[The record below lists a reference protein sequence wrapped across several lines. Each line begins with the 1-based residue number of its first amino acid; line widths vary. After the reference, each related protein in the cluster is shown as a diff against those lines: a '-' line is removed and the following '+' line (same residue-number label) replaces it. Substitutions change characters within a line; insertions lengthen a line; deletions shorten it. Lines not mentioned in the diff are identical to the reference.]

1 MKKVRKALSNKNG
14 FSYIPV
20 CIFTLIVVMVIGI
33 LMQYAFIYHVARE
46 QRDEVQLLLDSYVTK
61 EAIEYYDAFK
71 QGKPYREYIDENELV
86 DGAYSKIGFPRE
98 SITEYTP
105 SDRRYVMYRPSI
117 TPLSGNS
124 VGVNVSYT
132 LSIPFELWGRRIAD
146 ITIPVEIVSKLT
158 ERNG

>member
-1 MKKVRKALSNKNG
+1 MKKVKNALKSKGG

-20 CIFTLIVVMVIGI
+20 CIFTLVVAMVIGM

-46 QRDEVQLLLDSYVTK
+46 QRDEIQLSLDSYVTK

-71 QGKPYREYIDENELV
+71 QGKPYRDYIDENELV
-86 DGAYSKIGFPRE
+86 SGAYSKIGFPRG
-98 SITEYTP
+98 SNTEYTP
-105 SDRRYVMYRPSI
+105 SDNSYVMYRPTIS
-117 TPLSGNS
+117 PLSGNS
-124 VGVNVSYT
+124 VGVNVRYT
-132 LSIPFELWGRRIAD
+132 LSIPFELWGRKIAD

>member
-1 MKKVRKALSNKNG
+1 MFKKLQNKKAEGYIDVAVAVLVIVFLLVFSVGIFSKIAVKQDLSHMC
-14 FSYIPV
+14 S
-20 CIFTLIVVMVIGI
+20 
-33 LMQYAFIYHVARE
+33 E
-46 QRDEVQLLLDSYVTK
+46 LLLDSYVTK

-86 DGAYSKIGFPRE
+86 DGAYSKIGFPWE
-98 SITEYTP
+98 STTEYTP
-105 SDRRYVMYRPSI
+105 GDNRYVMYRPSI
-117 TPLSGNS
+117 TPLSGDS

-132 LSIPFELWGRRIAD
+132 LSIPFELWGRKIAD